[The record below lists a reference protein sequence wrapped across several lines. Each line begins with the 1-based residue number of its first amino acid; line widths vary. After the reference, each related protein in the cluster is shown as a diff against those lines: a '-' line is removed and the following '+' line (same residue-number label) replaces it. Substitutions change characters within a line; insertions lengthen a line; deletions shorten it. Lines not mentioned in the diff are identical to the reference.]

1 MTSKSWRRI
10 RQAVQ
15 ILALLLFLY
24 LLLGT
29 RQGLPTFL
37 PHDLF
42 FRLDPLAGL
51 AAMLA
56 ARKWMAAL
64 ALGFVTLAMTVLLGR
79 VWCGWLCPMG
89 TLLDW
94 TRLDVGAK
102 HPPRDVRPDSG
113 ASPRMLRPYLWR
125 QVKHFLLFAILFAA
139 LFGSLTL
146 MILDPITLLFRTMTA
161 AVLPAANALITAAEH
176 ALYPIGPLQATL
188 EWFDRLI
195 RSAGLP
201 MSQPL
206 FAGNVLIAL
215 IFAGI
220 LALNAVR
227 PRFWCRYLCPLGALL
242 GLVSKV
248 SFLRHRVD
256 AAACIS
262 CGKCARAC
270 PTGTV
275 EPARAYAADPAECTL
290 CMDCAAVCP
299 TKAVSFKG
307 TLAPA
312 DWREYDPSR
321 RQALLSLGVAVAGVG
336 LLKSAPSAGHDNPWL
351 IRPPGARENGLLDK
365 CIRCGECMKVC
376 PTSGLQPSLFTAGL
390 EGLWTPVLIP
400 RLGYCDYSCNSC
412 GQACPT
418 GAIPP
423 LSLADKRLAVIG
435 AAYIDE
441 NRCIPWADGIDCIVC
456 EEMCPVPE
464 KAIILDTQTV
474 ERPDGVVAEVHRPKV
489 IRDRC
494 IGCGICE
501 TKCPLNGEAAIRVY
515 APTDFGGRF

>member
-1 MTSKSWRRI
+1 MTAKNWRRI

-24 LLLGT
+24 LVLGT

-42 FRLDPLAGL
+42 FRLDPLAGI

-56 ARKWMAAL
+56 GRRWIAAL
-64 ALGFVTLAMTVLLGR
+64 ALGLVTLALTVLLGR

-94 TRLDVGAK
+94 TRLRK
-102 HPPRDVRPDSG
+102 PRANDAELPGV
-113 ASPRMLRPYLWR
+113 WR

-139 LFGSLTL
+139 LMGNLTL
-146 MILDPITLLFRTMTA
+146 LVLDPITLLFRTTTA

-176 ALYPIGPLQATL
+176 ALYNIGPLQAPL
-188 EWFDRLI
+188 EGFDRLI
-195 RSAGLP
+195 RGAGLP
-201 MSQPL
+201 LSQPM
-206 FAGNVLIAL
+206 FAGNILIVVV
-215 IFAGI
+215 FAGI
-220 LALNAVR
+220 LALNAIR
-227 PRFWCRYLCPLGALL
+227 PRFWCRYLCPLGAGL

-256 AAACIS
+256 SAKCIS

-275 EPARAYAADPAECTL
+275 DASRAYAADPAECTL
-290 CMDCAAVCP
+290 CLDCAAVCP
-299 TKAVSFKG
+299 TKAVSFKPQA
-307 TLAPA
+307 APA
-312 DWREYDPSR
+312 EWRGYDPSR
-321 RQALLSLGVAVAGVG
+321 RQALASLGVAVAGVG
-336 LLKSAPSAGHDNPWL
+336 LLKSAPTAGRDNPWL
-351 IRPPGARENGLLDK
+351 IRPPGAKETGLLDK

-390 EGLWTPVLIP
+390 EGLWTPVLVP
-400 RLGYCDYSCNSC
+400 RLGYCDFSCNSC

-423 LSLADKRLAVIG
+423 LTLADKRLAVIG

-464 KAIILDTQTV
+464 KAIVLDTQTV
-474 ERPDGVVAEVHRPKV
+474 TRPDGTVAEVHRPKV
-489 IRDRC
+489 VRDRC

-501 TKCPLNGEAAIRVY
+501 TKCPLNGEAAIRVH
-515 APTDFGGRF
+515 APNDFGGIF